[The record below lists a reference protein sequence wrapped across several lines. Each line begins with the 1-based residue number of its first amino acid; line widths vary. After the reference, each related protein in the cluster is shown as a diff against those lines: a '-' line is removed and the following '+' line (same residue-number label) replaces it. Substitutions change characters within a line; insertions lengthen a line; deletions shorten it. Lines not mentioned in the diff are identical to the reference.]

1 MLDFSLK
8 FVYDDDYGVD
18 LFLDTNRQRL
28 YVTQN
33 NRVVVFDTIK
43 SPESG
48 NIIVG
53 ENSGSRL
60 PLLSHAQSTFVDIN
74 QNLYVLEM
82 HYEEAYKLEL
92 TLFNFTYRVWYWPF
106 SSMNA
111 TKLLQGNGKC
121 FRIALDKNL
130 NIYITEFDA
139 HRVVKWHSPEYT
151 NYSVVAGT
159 TDIYVADKG
168 NRRIQKWSLNAREGI
183 TVVSDVYEPK
193 QILLDCYGN
202 FLTNDGYRVKL
213 YNSFVTTGLDVDSD
227 NNRIQLYNVEDQ
239 SVQTVLSSNNG
250 LIKPISVYVVS
261 ETSDIYVLDRINR
274 TQFVVK
280 LWRATSGEGTII
292 IPSDSGLYYDIF
304 LDQDYNIYMSSFYEI
319 RKWFAPDYLY
329 STVIATFHSMADS
342 VPIYVDESY
351 NVYLYDCDEPEIQMW
366 PIGARKPMAPLVLR

>member
-1 MLDFSLK
+1 MAEYDQNGEVIVNKAMQDFSWK

-53 ENSGSRL
+53 ENSGGRL

-82 HYEEAYKLEL
+82 HYKEAYKLEL
-92 TLFNFTYRVWYWPF
+92 TLFNFNYRVWYWPF

-121 FRIALDKNL
+121 FRMALDKNL
-130 NIYITEFDA
+130 NMYITEFDA

-213 YNSFVTTGLDVDSD
+213 YNSFVTTGLDGIYPLTHLDSD
-227 NNRIQLYNVEDQ
+227 VIVYDESNENIYGLDVRNDQILKLSIRREILLYNNTANTSEEQRPIVDCGSPTD
-239 SVQTVLSSNNG
+239 SVW
-250 LIKPISVYVVS
+250 
-261 ETSDIYVLDRINR
+261 ETM
-274 TQFVVK
+274 
-280 LWRATSGEGTII
+280 GEI
-292 IPSDSGLYYDIF
+292 IPGNNSRGYGIG
-304 LDQDYNIYMSSFYEI
+304 I
-319 RKWFAPDYLY
+319 R
-329 STVIATFHSMADS
+329 
-342 VPIYVDESY
+342 
-351 NVYLYDCDEPEIQMW
+351 
-366 PIGARKPMAPLVLR
+366 